1 MIYIHVPFCRSFC
14 IYCDFYS
21 EICSPDWGMDDY
33 ESSGI
38 ASGRDIDVWM
48 QEVCSEAI
56 ARGGEIMDGLTA
68 GSPDTLYIGGG
79 TPSILPLGTLEYIL
93 MAIPELCGRDEFTV
107 EVNPDDIVRRGP
119 DYVRGLKY
127 LGVNR
132 ISMGV
137 QSFDDRMLRWMR
149 RRHDSAAAVQAFG
162 ILREAGM
169 ENISIDLMFG
179 IPGLEKEVWK
189 DSIDRAVAL
198 SPEHISAYQL
208 MIEEGSDLAGLIA
221 KGALGEAP
229 EEECREQYEMLC
241 AALSAA
247 GYEHYEISNWAKP
260 GRRARHNYAYW
271 QRLPYVG
278 LGPGAHSLSLV
289 QSFDG
294 QREIRSWNREKLH
307 GYTREEET
315 LGEKERREE
324 RIMLA
329 LRTAEGIGAEALAD
343 CPAAKEMLAEGALVQ
358 IGDRIRIPEDH
369 FFVSDDI
376 ISGLF

>member
-1 MIYIHVPFCRSFC
+1 MVYIHVPFCRSFC

-21 EICSPDWGMDDY
+21 EICSPNKGRSEGMDN
-33 ESSGI
+33 GV
-38 ASGRDIDVWM
+38 ASDSDIDVWTE
-48 QEVCSEAI
+48 EVRSEAL
-56 ARGGEIMDGLTA
+56 ARQREIMNGLAA
-68 GSPDTLYIGGG
+68 GAPDTLYIGGG
-79 TPSILPLGTLEYIL
+79 TPSLLPLKSLERIL
-93 MAIPELCGRDEFTV
+93 QALPEGCGKDEFTV
-107 EVNPDDIVRRGP
+107 EVNPDDIVRRGSE
-119 DYVRGLKY
+119 YVRGLKA

-132 ISMGV
+132 ISMGI
-137 QSFDDRMLRWMR
+137 QSFDDKVLKWMR
-149 RRHDSAAAVQAFG
+149 RRHDSAAAVRAFG

-179 IPGLEKEVWK
+179 IPGLGKEIWK

-221 KGALGEAP
+221 AGKLGEAP

-241 AALSAA
+241 AALSTA
-247 GYEHYEISNWAKP
+247 GYGHYEISNWAKP

-271 QRLPYVG
+271 QRLPNAG

-289 QSFDG
+289 QSSDG
-294 QREIRSWNREKLH
+294 QREIRSWNTQKLH
-307 GYTREEET
+307 GYGRGEEI
-315 LGEKERREE
+315 LSEKERREE

-329 LRTAEGIGAEALAD
+329 LRTSEGIEADALAD
-343 CPAAKEMLAEGALVQ
+343 CPAAEEMLAEGALCRR
-358 IGDRIRIPEDH
+358 GDRIRIPEDH